1 MNAAALM
8 RCGLTCDYTSECLG
22 FLRTNFDI
30 EDPDVSCV
38 PGVLAEFAKRQRFL
52 FVDGYILSDSSQLP
66 SPAVGSQA
74 PGSQAPRPPGVLNG
88 PQRSATQ
95 LVYEEIQTPEPQ
107 LACKF
112 VFDLA
117 VVFSCLAFKCLTTD
131 VLRNLGF
138 FMATECTTCA
148 RRPVLK
154 RSGRSWER
162 CRTWSRRCWNV
173 CESI

>member
-1 MNAAALM
+1 MEIRSRAERALQNMHAAALM

-52 FVDGYILSDSSQLP
+52 FVDGYILSDSSQVP
-66 SPAVGSQA
+66 SSAVGVGSKA
-74 PGSQAPRPPGVLNG
+74 PGSQAPRPPGVVNG

-107 LACKF
+107 LACKL
-112 VFDLA
+112 VFIA
-117 VVFSCLAFKCLTTD
+117 AVFS
-131 VLRNLGF
+131 
-138 FMATECTTCA
+138 
-148 RRPVLK
+148 
-154 RSGRSWER
+154 
-162 CRTWSRRCWNV
+162 
-173 CESI
+173 